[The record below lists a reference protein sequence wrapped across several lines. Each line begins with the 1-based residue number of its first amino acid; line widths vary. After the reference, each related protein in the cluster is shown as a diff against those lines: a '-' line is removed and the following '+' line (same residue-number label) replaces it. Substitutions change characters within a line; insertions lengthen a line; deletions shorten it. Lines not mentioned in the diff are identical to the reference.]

1 MMAGYQA
8 ARYAGRL

>member
-1 MMAGYQA
+1 MAGYQA